1 MTTKAEFDA
10 FISGLRIGFPDE
22 RRFRDALDKISN
34 MVNDL
39 TTTPEVKAL
48 REEAERISDAVF
60 DETGSFLQPKRLTRS
75 TSTTVGKI
83 SPQRLRQQRRRPM
96 SLPLP
101 QLPLNRSR
109 NPLLSPLWPILPRLN
124 R

>member
-1 MTTKAEFDA
+1 
-10 FISGLRIGFPDE
+10 
-22 RRFRDALDKISN
+22 